1 MKRLTLLLFF
11 FVYLS
16 GCTFDLTPTF
26 YVRDLQNV
34 VSNRQEIEIPIFVK
48 LPTSDADSCKSEIG
62 QVLGILEIYQIKGI
76 LQSCSSDEAGI
87 FAVANVEF
95 TASIVWSEGKTP
107 NNFSWNSSF
116 GD

>member
-1 MKRLTLLLFF
+1 MRDIQD
-11 FVYLS
+11 VM
-16 GCTFDLTPTF
+16 FDK
-26 YVRDLQNV
+26 
-34 VSNRQEIEIPIFVK
+34 QEIDIPILVK
-48 LPTSDADSCKSEIG
+48 LPSSDVDSCQTEIG
-62 QVLGILEIYQIKGI
+62 QVLGILETFQIKGI